1 MQDSATF
8 LEKSGSRFCLSPDK
22 DASTTFGDTLQKAAL
37 AAVAHKGPFHSGGGR
52 NTLSTQMPSLQ
63 ARNGRT
69 QTGSVIPG
77 APQPDVPQVGGAS
90 KKRQWREAASWAKPA
105 QLRSDFIKGHSREGI
120 GFHISHF
127 HSRFSRQKHGTLA
140 GTWGLQL
147 WGRKLS
153 LDPFSRRWH
162 RDTRRPNYRCRV
174 DTWPPNQIHWHKG
187 GVWHA
192 AMGARIEP
200 RVS

>member
-1 MQDSATF
+1 MTLKGLDGRRADSKADLERDDKSPTRCKIARLSF

-69 QTGSVIPG
+69 QTGSVVPG
-77 APQPDVPQVGGAS
+77 APRPDVPQVGGAS

-120 GFHISHF
+120 GFHTSHL
-127 HSRFSRQKHGTLA
+127 HSRFSRQ
-140 GTWGLQL
+140 
-147 WGRKLS
+147 
-153 LDPFSRRWH
+153 
-162 RDTRRPNYRCRV
+162 N
-174 DTWPPNQIHWHKG
+174 
-187 GVWHA
+187 
-192 AMGARIEP
+192 
-200 RVS
+200 

>member
-1 MQDSATF
+1 MRRLKSGPRARWQITYEMQDSATF

-77 APQPDVPQVGGAS
+77 PRSQTCLRWAGPPGRGSEEKQPPELNPLNWDQIL
-90 KKRQWREAASWAKPA
+90 
-105 QLRSDFIKGHSREGI
+105 LRATRGRALVFIWVTFTLG
-120 GFHISHF
+120 
-127 HSRFSRQKHGTLA
+127 LA
-140 GTWGLQL
+140 GRSTA
-147 WGRKLS
+147 
-153 LDPFSRRWH
+153 H
-162 RDTRRPNYRCRV
+162 
-174 DTWPPNQIHWHKG
+174 
-187 GVWHA
+187 
-192 AMGARIEP
+192 
-200 RVS
+200 